1 MDQKLKTNLGN
12 KDTWL
17 RLVFMIL
24 LALAFN
30 VTEAVVVAV
39 VVFQFL
45 AKLVTGKP
53 NERLR
58 GFGGS
63 LGVYLR
69 DIVAYLAFQSDDKP
83 FPFASW
89 PAGEAGEPAKAKTKP
104 APKPRRKIPPPE
116 PTPGADDAT
125 EGTA

>member
-1 MDQKLKTNLGN
+1 MDQQLKTNLGN

-17 RLVFMIL
+17 RLVFML
-24 LALAFN
+24 LLGAAFY
-30 VTEAVVVAV
+30 VTVMVVFAV

-45 AKLVTGKP
+45 AKLVTGQP
-53 NERLR
+53 NDRLR

-69 DIVAYLAFQSDDKP
+69 DMVAYLAFQSDDKP
-83 FPFASW
+83 FPFSSW
-89 PAGEAGEPAKAKTKP
+89 PAGEAGEPAKAKAKP
-104 APKPRRKIPPPE
+104 APKPRRKISPPE
-116 PTPGADDAT
+116 STPGADDAT

>member
-1 MDQKLKTNLGN
+1 MDQQLKTNLAS
-12 KDTWL
+12 KETWL
-17 RLVFMIL
+17 RLVFML
-24 LALAFN
+24 LLVVAFN

-53 NERLR
+53 NDRLR

-83 FPFASW
+83 FPFSSW
-89 PAGEAGEPAKAKTKP
+89 PAGEAGEPAKAKAKP
-104 APKPRRKIPPPE
+104 APKPRRKISPPE
-116 PTPGADDAT
+116 PTPGGDDAT

>member
-1 MDQKLKTNLGN
+1 MDQQLKTNLASRE
-12 KDTWL
+12 TWL
-17 RLVFMIL
+17 RLVFML
-24 LALAFN
+24 LLVVAFN

-53 NERLR
+53 NDRLR

-63 LGVYLR
+63 LGAYLR

-83 FPFASW
+83 FPFSSW
-89 PAGEAGEPAKAKTKP
+89 PAGEAGEPAKAKAKP
-104 APKPRRKIPPPE
+104 APKPRRKISPPE
-116 PTPGADDAT
+116 STPGADDAT